1 MNRLLRSILILIC
14 SAFLLGFSMVTVA
27 HASPALPLD
36 AQSVARTEIWK
47 SINAGHDG
55 SMTVAITDNGRL
67 VYAEGFAMANRLQ
80 SIPVDKDTRFNI
92 GSISKVYCATAIM
105 LLVDEGKV
113 DLDKPVTLY
122 LPEFTMADERYHE
135 ITVRMLLNH
144 SSGLPGGS
152 YANSFGFQYHNDFLP
167 NTLKTLAQSHLKHK
181 PGEMAVYC
189 NDGFSLAEMIVEKVS
204 GKKYGVFLQDRI
216 FSPLRLSN
224 TGLGVGQLP
233 PNSGVTIA
241 RYYDP
246 AGRSDPLEAVSF
258 LASGGLSA
266 TAEDL
271 CRFADSFSGKGPQI
285 LSQRSLTAMHQNQP
299 SAFWGKLPRPTI
311 SLGLGWDLT
320 SLPAFESAGIKVLG
334 KSGGTGNY
342 TSMMFTVPEHRIS
355 VAVIGA
361 GRSGRAMEISLK
373 VLDAYLLQK
382 GILSNSALQ
391 EPLTLPPMAEPVPD
405 NLLAFE
411 GYYAGDGGSIVKL
424 KLDTANNGLT
434 IFSTDSAHPEPAL
447 SAIYNGGF
455 FYDQS
460 GKKYYLISVAGN
472 QYLVSSTN
480 LAEIILFQKIEPL
493 SHPQSLD
500 INIDGSRWLRR
511 NVSPY
516 EARMSAPGHIATARL
531 LPELPGYLDFGGI
544 KKITSPTTAG
554 VSLAS
559 VRDANELIL
568 FTEQNQVTAWIS
580 GLLFTQAEL
589 TVPLQHGNNNI
600 TISRSGNNEWRKLSH
615 NAILQFAAPVHARII
630 VFSPTDSIL
639 YDSAVDQGEVV
650 APAGSFV
657 EVAATVGESV
667 QIIVK

>member
-1 MNRLLRSILILIC
+1 MNRSSRSILILIY
-14 SAFLLGFSMVTVA
+14 SALLLVFSIA
-27 HASPALPLD
+27 QAAASTPLPLD

-55 SMTVAITDNGRL
+55 SLSIAITDNGRL
-67 VYAEGFAMANRLQ
+67 VYAEGFAMANRLK

-105 LLVDEGKV
+105 LLVDEGKI
-113 DLDKPVTLY
+113 DLDKPVTVY
-122 LPEFTMADERYHE
+122 LPEFTMADERYRE

-152 YANSFGFQYHNDFLP
+152 YSNSFGFQYHKDFLP
-167 NTLKTLAQSHLKHK
+167 ETLKTLAQSHLKHK

-189 NDGFSLAEMIVEKVS
+189 NDGFSLAEMIIEKVS
-204 GKKYGVFLQDRI
+204 GKKFGAFLQERI
-216 FSPLRLSN
+216 FSPLNLTN

-233 PNSGVTIA
+233 PQTGVTIA

-258 LASGGLSA
+258 QASGGLSA

-271 CRFADSFSGKGPQI
+271 CRFADSFSGKGLQI
-285 LSQRSLTAMHQNQP
+285 LSQHSLAEMHKNQP
-299 SAFWGKLPRPTI
+299 AAFWGKLPRPTI
-311 SLGLGWDLT
+311 SLGLGWDFT
-320 SLPAFESAGIKVLG
+320 SLPIFSVAGITVMG

-342 TSMMFTVPEHRIS
+342 TSMMFTVPEKRIS

-391 EPLTLPPMAEPVPD
+391 ETLTLPPTAEPIPD
-405 NLLAFE
+405 SLLAYE
-411 GYYAGDGGSIVKL
+411 GYYAGDGGAIFKL
-424 KLDTANNGLT
+424 AMDATTNNLT
-434 IFSTDSAHPEPAL
+434 VFSTEPDQPGPLLVAT
-447 SAIYNGGF
+447 YNGGF
-455 FYDQS
+455 FHDKER
-460 GKKYYLISVAGN
+460 KKYYLASVDGN
-472 QYLVSSTN
+472 RFFVNNTN

-493 SHPQSLD
+493 ERPQTLSQK
-500 INIDGSRWLRR
+500 IDGTRWLRR

-516 EARMSAPGHIATARL
+516 EARMSVPGHIATARL

-554 VSLAS
+554 VSMAS

-568 FTEQNQVTAWIS
+568 FTEQNQTWAWVS
-580 GLLFTQAEL
+580 GMIFMPIEQAKLLQTGSNSIA
-589 TVPLQHGNNNI
+589 
-600 TISRSGNNEWRKLSH
+600 ISRKDTNEWYKL
-615 NAILQFAAPVHARII
+615 NQDAILAFSAPANGRII

-639 YDSAVDQGEVV
+639 YDSAVDQGDVV
-650 APAGSFV
+650 APAGSFI
-657 EVAATVGESV
+657 ELSATVGETLQV
-667 QIIVK
+667 IAK